1 MSRFAIR
8 LLTLTIFATAV
19 AVVPMLTPAKA
30 ATSNTESK
38 KKHKKMSPRSSTFEA
53 PRASTQY
60 PPNMSDDPARKVG
73 GY

>member
-1 MSRFAIR
+1 MGKFAIR
-8 LLTLTIFATAV
+8 ILTLAILATAV
-19 AVVPMLTPAKA
+19 AAAPMLTPAKA

-60 PPNMSDDPARKVG
+60 PPNMSDDPGRKVAW
-73 GY
+73 